1 MLTRWQ
7 QRFSRRGHGLEK
19 NDREAFHDALGKALE
34 GYFADKFN
42 LGVAEVNAGTIKAKL
57 GGLDEGRTAEAY
69 IALLRDAEMAR
80 FAPMENKPQRQTY
93 DEASAIISSMKTSF
107 AHDSPIVTLTIAIG
121 LPLLLLADTKQLYKR
136 PRTLIPRG
144 TTKSTSPFTTR

>member
-1 MLTRWQ
+1 MMLWAK
-7 QRFSRRGHGLEK
+7 RF
-19 NDREAFHDALGKALE
+19 E

-93 DEASAIISSMKTSF
+93 DEASAIISR
-107 AHDSPIVTLTIAIG
+107 IEN
-121 LPLLLLADTKQLYKR
+121 QL
-136 PRTLIPRG
+136 RT
-144 TTKSTSPFTTR
+144 